1 MEMTAHRLAE
11 RLLQAIEH
19 CNPWA
24 LEEAIAAVREARLD
38 AWRGG
43 LTAFPSLDHAV
54 GPNGI
59 TAFHVACMA
68 WHVNQ
73 DDPHKRQCYDK
84 MAGILAE
91 AGADVFAEFG
101 TAKQRWTIIEALHG
115 AAPPSV
121 KAWTASQPF
130 DLHCSPSSVAHT
142 LRWDCR
148 RPVASLEE

>member
-1 MEMTAHRLAE
+1 MEMIGHRLAQ
-11 RLLQAIEH
+11 RLLDAIEH
-19 CNPWA
+19 RNPWA
-24 LEEAIAAVREARLD
+24 LREAIAAVREARLE
-38 AWRGG
+38 AWRG
-43 LTAFPSLDHAV
+43 LTAFPSLDHPV

-73 DDPHKRQCYDK
+73 HDPAKRQCYDK
-84 MAGILAE
+84 MAGMLAE

-101 TAKQRWTIIEALHG
+101 PAKQRWTIIEALHG

-121 KAWTASQPF
+121 KAWMASQSF

-142 LRWDCR
+142 LRWDSR
-148 RPVASLEE
+148 RPVAPLEE

>member
-1 MEMTAHRLAE
+1 MEMTTDRRAQ
-11 RLLQAIEH
+11 RLLDAIEH
-19 CNPWA
+19 RNPWA
-24 LEEAIAAVREARLD
+24 LEEAIGAVREARLE
-38 AWRGG
+38 AWRD
-43 LTAFPSLDHAV
+43 LKAFPSLDHPV

-73 DDPHKRQCYDK
+73 DDLHERQCYDK
-84 MAGILAE
+84 MAGMLAE

-101 TAKQRWTIIEALHG
+101 PAKQRWTIIEALHG

-121 KAWTASQPF
+121 KAWMASQPF
-130 DLHCSPSSVAHT
+130 DLHCSASNTAHT
-142 LRWDCR
+142 IRWDGR

>member
-1 MEMTAHRLAE
+1 MEMTGHRLAQ
-11 RLLQAIEH
+11 RILDAIEH
-19 CNPWA
+19 RNPWA
-24 LEEAIAAVREARLD
+24 LEEAIGAVREARLE
-38 AWRGG
+38 AWRG
-43 LTAFPSLDHAV
+43 LKAFPSLDHPV

-73 DDPHKRQCYDK
+73 DDLHERQCYDK
-84 MAGILAE
+84 MAGMLAE

-101 TAKQRWTIIEALHG
+101 PAKQRWTIIEALHG

-121 KAWTASQPF
+121 KAWMASQPF
-130 DLHCSPSSVAHT
+130 DLHCSASNTAHT
-142 LRWDCR
+142 IRLDGR

>member
-1 MEMTAHRLAE
+1 MELTAHRLAE

-24 LEEAIAAVREARLD
+24 LKEAIAAVREARLE
-38 AWRGG
+38 AWRG
-43 LTAFPSLDHAV
+43 LSAFPSLDHPV

-59 TAFHVACMA
+59 TVFHVACMA

-73 DDPHKRQCYDK
+73 DHPHKRQCYDK

-101 TAKQRWTIIEALHG
+101 PTKQRWTIIEALHG
-115 AAPPSV
+115 ATPPSV
-121 KAWTASQPF
+121 KAWMASQPF

-148 RPVASLEE
+148 RPVASREE

>member
-1 MEMTAHRLAE
+1 MEMTTDRLAQ
-11 RLLQAIEH
+11 RLLDAIEH
-19 CNPWA
+19 RNPGA
-24 LEEAIAAVREARLD
+24 LEEAIAAVREARLK
-38 AWRGG
+38 AWRG
-43 LTAFPSLDHAV
+43 LTAFPSLDHPV

-84 MAGILAE
+84 MAGMLAE

-101 TAKQRWTIIEALHG
+101 PAKQRWTIIEALHG

-121 KAWTASQPF
+121 KAWMASQPF
-130 DLHCSPSSVAHT
+130 DLHCSASNTAHT

-148 RPVASLEE
+148 RPAALSEG

>member
-1 MEMTAHRLAE
+1 MEMIGHRLAQ
-11 RLLQAIEH
+11 RLLDAIEH
-19 CNPWA
+19 RNPWA
-24 LEEAIAAVREARLD
+24 LREAIAAVREARLE
-38 AWRGG
+38 AWRG
-43 LTAFPSLDHAV
+43 LTAFPSLDHPV

-73 DDPHKRQCYDK
+73 HDPAKRQCYDK
-84 MAGILAE
+84 MAGMLAE

-101 TAKQRWTIIEALHG
+101 PAKQRWTTIEALHG

-121 KAWTASQPF
+121 KAWMASQPF
-130 DLHCSPSSVAHT
+130 DLHCSASNTAHT

-148 RPVASLEE
+148 RPGALSEG

>member
-1 MEMTAHRLAE
+1 MEMTAHKLAQT
-11 RLLQAIEH
+11 LLEAIEH
-19 CNPWA
+19 RNPWA
-24 LEEAIAAVREARLD
+24 LEEAIAAVREARLE
-38 AWRGG
+38 AWRG
-43 LTAFPSLDHAV
+43 LTAFPSLDHPV

-84 MAGILAE
+84 MAGMLAE
-91 AGADVFAEFG
+91 AGADAFAEFG
-101 TAKQRWTIIEALHG
+101 PAKQRWTIIEALHG
-115 AAPPSV
+115 AAPPAV
-121 KAWTASQPF
+121 KAWMASQPF

-148 RPVASLEE
+148 RPVASLEG